1 MDGAMFKWTE
11 TFAHKTTRNSE
22 LYEAAEVVDAQ
33 AREESRTDSS
43 NSLCSRSPWLRSS
56 CAGTH

>member
-1 MDGAMFKWTE
+1 MDGDVCSQDTP
-11 TFAHKTTRNSE
+11 RCNSVN